1 MSTKPNAAQSSRK
14 EGSMFNR
21 YLEMV
26 VLCIGVAA
34 TSIAGTTL
42 AAAQTYPEHPIK
54 IVIGFGPGSA
64 ADILARLV
72 SRQMEASLG
81 QPIVV
86 ENRPGNSSMLAA
98 ETVARAPADGYT
110 LFMATIA
117 NTLNP
122 AETKSNF
129 NLGRELAPIVL
140 LGMVPNVLAANPSV
154 PANNLQELIALAKS
168 KPESLSF
175 GSSGYAT
182 ASYMAA
188 ELFNAKAGTKILI
201 VPYQG
206 GSNQA
211 VSDLLSGRITLMFNV
226 APTLAPQVEAGK
238 LKAFAVAQPKR
249 ASIMPGVPTLAE
261 AGMTGYDA
269 GIWIG
274 LLAPA
279 ATPPAIIAKLSG
291 AANDALNTE
300 QVRTAL
306 KQQGTDPLGG
316 TPKEFA
322 EFIRADIEKW
332 TALLTSPGSATGSGK

>member
-1 MSTKPNAAQSSRK
+1 MLS
-14 EGSMFNR
+14 R
-21 YLEMV
+21 YLKMAA
-26 VLCIGVAA
+26 LCVGVTTMVAA
-34 TSIAGTTL
+34 ST
-42 AAAQTYPEHPIK
+42 AAAMAQTYPSQPIK

-72 SRQMEASLG
+72 GRRMEVTLG

-86 ENRPGNSSMLAA
+86 ENRPGNSSMIAA
-98 ETVARAPADGYT
+98 ETVAHATADGYT

-122 AETKSNF
+122 VETKSNF
-129 NLGRELAPIVL
+129 NLARDLAPVAL
-140 LGMVPNVLAANPSV
+140 LGIVPNVLVAHPSV
-154 PANNLQELIALAKS
+154 PANNLQELIALAKN
-168 KPESLSF
+168 KPESLTF

-182 ASYMAA
+182 ASHMAA
-188 ELFNAKAGTKILI
+188 ELFNEKASTKILT

-226 APTLAPQVEAGK
+226 AATLAPFVEAGK
-238 LKAFAVAQPKR
+238 LKAFAVAQSKR
-249 ASIMPGVPTLAE
+249 ASIMPDVPTLTE
-261 AGMTGYDA
+261 AGMTGFDA

-279 ATPPAIIAKLSG
+279 ATTPAIVDKLSV
-291 AANDALNTE
+291 AANEALNTE
-300 QVRTAL
+300 AIRTAL

-322 EFIRADIEKW
+322 DYIRADIAKW
-332 TALLTSPGSATGSGK
+332 SAVLALPGAAK

>member
-1 MSTKPNAAQSSRK
+1 MFSRTLKMAA
-14 EGSMFNR
+14 
-21 YLEMV
+21 
-26 VLCIGVAA
+26 LCAGVTM
-34 TSIAGTTL
+34 TSVAVTTPIS
-42 AAAQTYPEHPIK
+42 AQTFPTQPIK
-54 IVIGFGPGSA
+54 VLIGFGPGSA

-72 SRQMEASLG
+72 GKQMEASLG

-86 ENRPGNSSMLAA
+86 ENRPGNSSMIAA
-98 ETVARAPADGYT
+98 ETVTRAPADGYT

-129 NLGRELAPIVL
+129 NLGRDLAPIAL
-140 LGMVPNVLAANPSV
+140 LGIVPNVLVAHPSV

-168 KPESLSF
+168 KPESLTF

-188 ELFNAKAGTKILI
+188 ELFNANAGTKILT

-226 APTLAPQVEAGK
+226 AATLAPHVEAGK
-238 LKAFAVAQPKR
+238 LKAFAVAQSKR
-249 ASIMPGVPTLAE
+249 ASIMPDVPTLTE
-261 AGMTGYDA
+261 AGMPGYDA

-279 ATPPAIIAKLSG
+279 GTPPAIIEKLSG
-291 AANDALNTE
+291 AANDALSTE
-300 QVRTAL
+300 AVRTAL
-306 KQQGTDPLGG
+306 KRQGTDPLGG

-322 EFIRADIEKW
+322 DFIRADIEKW
-332 TALLTSPGSATGSGK
+332 ATVLASSSSGK

>member
-1 MSTKPNAAQSSRK
+1 
-14 EGSMFNR
+14 MFR
-21 YLEMV
+21 RTLRV
-26 VLCIGVAA
+26 FVLCAGVALA
-34 TSIAGTTL
+34 SLAGSSSGM
-42 AAAQTYPEHPIK
+42 AQTYPAQPIK
-54 IVIGFGPGSA
+54 ILIGFGPGSA

-72 SRQMEASLG
+72 SKEMEVRLG

-86 ENRPGNSSMLAA
+86 ENRPGNSSMIAA

-129 NLGRELAPIVL
+129 NLAKDLAPITL
-140 LGMVPNVLAANPSV
+140 LGTVPNVLVAHPSV

-168 KPESLSF
+168 KPDTLTF

-188 ELFNAKAGTKILI
+188 ELFNANAGTKIVM

-226 APTLAPQVEAGK
+226 AATLAPHVEAGK
-238 LKAFAVAQPKR
+238 LKAFAVAQGKR
-249 ASIMPGVPTLAE
+249 ASIMPDVPTLSE

-274 LLAPA
+274 LLAPGG
-279 ATPPAIIAKLSG
+279 TPPAIIEKLSA
-291 AANDALNTE
+291 AANEALNTE
-300 QVRTAL
+300 MVRTAL
-306 KQQGTDPLGG
+306 KRQGTDPVGG

-322 EFIRADIEKW
+322 DFIRADIEKW
-332 TALLTSPGSATGSGK
+332 TALLAASSGGK